1 LRSPKAPRRRA
12 VIFRSHGLLQI
23 IQGTLRFPCAGC
35 RQLPFCGLAI
45 WGHLALQAVPSRQ
58 VSLNMLSF
66 RLAMKYNEDD
76 DKSEF
81 VTLFGGELVMIKL
94 KMSIEDISE
103 YQTGILPKNAVKIE
117 TPQSIEE
124 MMKKAAPIAAV
135 LCVLMFVTMLC
146 KTVMNKTV
154 VISHVFILIGFCLGY
169 ICLVIHEWLHGI
181 VYPRNALVTIG
192 KITGKISFVALA
204 SYPLKRR
211 RFIVM
216 CLLPFVLGIIPLLIF
231 IVSPAEYRELNGL
244 MFGMSCMG
252 MVSPFPDVYNVFIV
266 LKNANKKDA
275 IMFYKNDMYKVS

>member
-1 LRSPKAPRRRA
+1 MSKKKVLLRGVFINKDTNGEG
-12 VIFRSHGLLQI
+12 VLKV
-23 IQGTLRFPCAGC
+23 GTTLIR
-35 RQLPFCGLAI
+35 
-45 WGHLALQAVPSRQ
+45 
-58 VSLNMLSF
+58 VSTVVGIL
-66 RLAMKYNEDD
+66 Y
-76 DKSEF
+76 

>member
-1 LRSPKAPRRRA
+1 MEKKHLFICVWIFAPRN
-12 VIFRSHGLLQI
+12 
-23 IQGTLRFPCAGC
+23 C
-35 RQLPFCGLAI
+35 
-45 WGHLALQAVPSRQ
+45 SR
-58 VSLNMLSF
+58 VNFHVCKEKDFKRLN
-66 RLAMKYNEDD
+66 
-76 DKSEF
+76 KSEF

>member
-1 LRSPKAPRRRA
+1 
-12 VIFRSHGLLQI
+12 
-23 IQGTLRFPCAGC
+23 
-35 RQLPFCGLAI
+35 
-45 WGHLALQAVPSRQ
+45 
-58 VSLNMLSF
+58 
-66 RLAMKYNEDD
+66 
-76 DKSEF
+76 
-81 VTLFGGELVMIKL
+81 MIKL

-135 LCVLMFVTMLC
+135 LCILMFVTMLC

-204 SYPLKRR
+204 SYPLRR
-211 RFIVM
+211 DRFILM
-216 CLLPFVLGIIPLLIF
+216 CLLPFVLGLVPF
-231 IVSPAEYRELNGL
+231 ILFVISPAEFRVFNGL
-244 MFGMSCMG
+244 NFGMACMG
-252 MVSPFPDVYNVFIV
+252 MVSPFPDVFNVLTV
-266 LKNANKKDA
+266 LRNSEKGDS
-275 IMFYKNDMYKVS
+275 IMFYKNDMYKIS

>member
-1 LRSPKAPRRRA
+1 VKS
-12 VIFRSHGLLQI
+12 Q
-23 IQGTLRFPCAGC
+23 
-35 RQLPFCGLAI
+35 
-45 WGHLALQAVPSRQ
+45 
-58 VSLNMLSF
+58 
-66 RLAMKYNEDD
+66 
-76 DKSEF
+76 SEF

-117 TPQSIEE
+117 TPQSIEV

>member
-1 LRSPKAPRRRA
+1 MGKIST
-12 VIFRSHGLLQI
+12 F
-23 IQGTLRFPCAGC
+23 
-35 RQLPFCGLAI
+35 
-45 WGHLALQAVPSRQ
+45 
-58 VSLNMLSF
+58 
-66 RLAMKYNEDD
+66 
-76 DKSEF
+76 
-81 VTLFGGELVMIKL
+81 FGGKFVMIKL
-94 KMSIEDISE
+94 KMSIKDINE

-135 LCVLMFVTMLC
+135 LCVLMFVTMRC

-154 VISHVFILIGFCLGY
+154 VISPIFVLIGSCLGF

-181 VYPRNALVTIG
+181 VYPREAQVTIG
-192 KITGKISFVALA
+192 KIKGKITFVALA
-204 SYPLKRR
+204 SYPLKRS

>member
-1 LRSPKAPRRRA
+1 MR
-12 VIFRSHGLLQI
+12 
-23 IQGTLRFPCAGC
+23 
-35 RQLPFCGLAI
+35 
-45 WGHLALQAVPSRQ
+45 
-58 VSLNMLSF
+58 
-66 RLAMKYNEDD
+66 
-76 DKSEF
+76 KSEF

-181 VYPRNALVTIG
+181 VYPRNAAVLCVLMFVTMLCKTVMNKTVVISHVFILIGFCLGYICLVIHEWLHGIVYPRNALVTIG

-231 IVSPAEYRELNGL
+231 IVSSAEYRELNGL

>member
-1 LRSPKAPRRRA
+1 
-12 VIFRSHGLLQI
+12 
-23 IQGTLRFPCAGC
+23 
-35 RQLPFCGLAI
+35 
-45 WGHLALQAVPSRQ
+45 
-58 VSLNMLSF
+58 
-66 RLAMKYNEDD
+66 
-76 DKSEF
+76 
-81 VTLFGGELVMIKL
+81 MIKL

-135 LCVLMFVTMLC
+135 LCILMFVTMLC

-275 IMFYKNDMYKVS
+275 SFFDFINEQFQDDSAIVSFIEQIDLMLEQNYNPKMAEIKYILVSIIKDNNIRDRIHKPIRRFN

>member
-1 LRSPKAPRRRA
+1 MA
-12 VIFRSHGLLQI
+12 FNFYDTHTLLASVQ
-23 IQGTLRFPCAGC
+23 
-35 RQLPFCGLAI
+35 QLPPL
-45 WGHLALQAVPSRQ
+45 H
-58 VSLNMLSF
+58 SF
-66 RLAMKYNEDD
+66 LLDRYFPTNAASDVFATDD
-76 DKSEF
+76 
-81 VTLFGGELVMIKL
+81 VLV
-94 KMSIEDISE
+94 E
-103 YQTGILPKNAVKIE
+103 YRKG
-117 TPQSIEE
+117 S
-124 MMKKAAPIAAV
+124 KKAAPIAAV

>member
-1 LRSPKAPRRRA
+1 
-12 VIFRSHGLLQI
+12 
-23 IQGTLRFPCAGC
+23 
-35 RQLPFCGLAI
+35 
-45 WGHLALQAVPSRQ
+45 
-58 VSLNMLSF
+58 
-66 RLAMKYNEDD
+66 
-76 DKSEF
+76 
-81 VTLFGGELVMIKL
+81 MIKL

-252 MVSPFPDVYNVFIV
+252 MVSPFPDVYNV
-266 LKNANKKDA
+266 LL
-275 IMFYKNDMYKVS
+275 S